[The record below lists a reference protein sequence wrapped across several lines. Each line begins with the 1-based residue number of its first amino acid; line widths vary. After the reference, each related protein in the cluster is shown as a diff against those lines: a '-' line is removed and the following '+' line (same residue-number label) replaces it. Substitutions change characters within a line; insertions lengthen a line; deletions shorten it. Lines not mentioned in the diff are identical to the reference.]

1 MSRVKDFVK
10 QELTL
15 CAAFAAALVSCFFV
29 PPDGAY
35 WSYIDFRTLAL
46 LYCLMASFLT
56 EKQIFGKVIFPSS
69 FYTQNYVNALQQAP
83 LFRFILNSVIVS
95 GVCTFLQL
103 FTGSLAGY
111 AFGCLKFKGQNIIFK
126 VFLATMMIPG
136 NAIIISNYLTVSGWG
151 LIKSNTLWPL
161 IIPYMTSAFCVFN
174 MRQAYKSLPKD
185 LSEAAEIDGCNT
197 FQFFYRVAMPLTLPA
212 LGAAGIQTFLSVW
225 NQYLWPLLV
234 TNTVNCRTVQ
244 LGIGMLQNADG
255 QAFGTIMAG
264 TTIVMIPSLL
274 VFIIGQKTLI
284 SGLTAGAVKG

>member
-1 MSRVKDFVK
+1 MAQINGKKIKVTPSEGRSNPVAGIVAFV
-10 QELTL
+10 LGIII
-15 CAAFAAALVSCFFV
+15 VS
-29 PPDGAY
+29 P
-35 WSYIDFRTLAL
+35 L

-56 EKQIFGKVIFPSS
+56 EKQIFGRVIFPTS

-136 NAIIISNYLTVSGWG
+136 NAIIISNYLTVSSWG